1 MQSRRKSLTK
11 RQHVPD
17 ETEQLEALELLK
29 KSARSRSM
37 LSSPTNRSSMM
48 MTVIDESG
56 QPTQKSFELPLI
68 PVRKVLA
75 KIGGL
80 PK

>member
-1 MQSRRKSLTK
+1 
-11 RQHVPD
+11 
-17 ETEQLEALELLK
+17 
-29 KSARSRSM
+29 M
-37 LSSPTNRSSMM
+37 LSSPTNRSTMM

-80 PK
+80 PKEQYSPTAEEYQRMHEAKQK